1 MNKINKSFKHSLIAI
16 ALGAIGMGC
25 MTLNA
30 AEPQVKQVM
39 IKVEKNNDKDA
50 VVDLKVDGVNEVFS
64 LPELAVGET
73 RSITT
78 ESGKEITLSKSENGL
93 SLVLDGKT
101 IDLPGVGGNLA
112 AHIQRSMPLHQNLQ
126 DTIQISGVELDENQ
140 KQIIK
145 NAFISAGI
153 DKKVSFSNHKIMLFS
168 TNDDIE
174 MKTFEDLK
182 SYSRENP
189 NVEIII
195 DSDSKSEV
203 EVYTIDIEG
212 SDDN

>member
-73 RSITT
+73 RTITT
-78 ESGKEITLSKSENGL
+78 QSGKEITLSKSENGL